1 MIFLTN
7 INLST
12 NELQNA
18 VIQPLVT
25 APSAPKLGQI
35 YYNSTTN
42 KIMQYDGTKWTT
54 VGMIVEDATAGDGV
68 ITVDGVDMTVYT
80 LPIASATTLGGIRVG
95 TGLNIDAATGTV
107 SVSGGAS
114 VESANKLTTART
126 IALGGD
132 LSGSASFD
140 GTKDITIDATILN
153 KPTKLSDFEN
163 DEGFITNT
171 VNNLTNYWTSTQT
184 QENMENYVQQEIGK
198 IATIQIQV
206 VDELPAT
213 GQSNIIYL
221 VPNSGS
227 GNNVYDE
234 YLWTGEKFEL
244 IGTTQVDLSNYL
256 QKNGDGSNVY
266 LAQWVDTDQ
275 YPTHSGDGDTLK
287 YVIGYLLNRASA
299 LKTVATTGSYNDLT
313 DKPNLVQTTTLTI
326 SPTSTSAS
334 STAGFFTGKTILST
348 IAFMTTSGG
357 QEQVQ
362 VDISNA
368 SGTLTAS
375 IAQAVTNIIT
385 VSYTH
390 LRAHEKTAA
399 EAAAMRL

>member
-1 MIFLTN
+1 MIFLDN
-7 INLST
+7 IDLST

-18 VIQPLVT
+18 VVQPLTT
-25 APSAPKLGQI
+25 APANPKVGQI
-35 YYNSTTN
+35 YYNSVS
-42 KIMQYDGTKWTT
+42 KKLMQFDGSDWMT
-54 VGMIVEDATAGDGV
+54 VGMVVNDTTAGDGV
-68 ITVDGVDMTVYT
+68 ITVDGVNMTVYT
-80 LPIASATTLGGIRVG
+80 LPIATSTTLGGIRIG

-126 IALGGD
+126 IAWGGD

-140 GTKDITIDATILN
+140 GSKDITINATILN

-171 VNNLTNYWTSTQT
+171 VNNLTNYWTSTKT
-184 QENMENYVQQEIGK
+184 QSEINSAIAG
-198 IATIQIQV
+198 IATIQIEV
-206 VDELPAT
+206 VDSLPAT

-234 YLWTGEKFEL
+234 YLWTGTKFEL

-266 LAQWVDTDQ
+266 IGTWNNTSTP
-275 YPTHSGDGDTLK
+275 PTHSGGGYALK
-287 YVIGYLLNRASA
+287 NIIGYLLNRAAA

-326 SPTSTSAS
+326 GASKTSAS
-334 STAGFFTGKTILST
+334 TTTGLLSGKTIIST
-348 IAFMTTSGG
+348 VAFMTTSTG

-362 VDISNA
+362 VDVSNS
-368 SGTLTAS
+368 SGTVTVS
-375 IAQAVTNIIT
+375 IAQAVTSPIT
-385 VSYTH
+385 VTISYI
-390 LRAHEKTAA
+390 AN
-399 EAAAMRL
+399 

>member
-7 INLST
+7 INLSN

-25 APSAPKLGQI
+25 APSTPKLGQI
-35 YYNSTTN
+35 YYNSATN
-42 KIMQYDGTKWTT
+42 KIMQYNGTQWTT
-54 VGMIVEDATAGDGV
+54 VGMIVEDATAGDGI
-68 ITVDGVDMTVYT
+68 ITVDGVDMVVYT
-80 LPIASATTLGGIRVG
+80 LPIATATTLGGIRVG
-95 TGLNIDAATGTV
+95 TGLNIDPATGTV

-126 IALGGD
+126 IALGGE

-140 GTKDITIDATILN
+140 GSKDITINATILN

-171 VNNLTNYWTSTQT
+171 VNNLTNYWTSTKT
-184 QENMENYVQQEIGK
+184 QSEINSAIAG
-198 IATIQIQV
+198 IATIQIEV
-206 VDELPAT
+206 VDSLPTT

-221 VPNSGS
+221 VPNSGT

-234 YLWTGEKFEL
+234 YLWTGTKFEL

-256 QKNGDGSNVY
+256 QKNGDASN
-266 LAQWVDTDQ
+266 LQMDTWVDTDQ
-275 YPTHSGDGDTLK
+275 YPTHAGDGDAMK
-287 YVIGYLLNRASA
+287 YVIGYLLNRAAA
-299 LKTVATTGSYNDLT
+299 LETVATTGSYNDLT

-326 SPTSTSAS
+326 GASQTSAS
-334 STAGFFTGKTILST
+334 TTTGLLSGKTILST
-348 IAFMTTSGG
+348 VALMTTSTG

-362 VDISNA
+362 VDVSNS
-368 SGTLTAS
+368 SGTVTAS
-375 IAQAVTNIIT
+375 IAQAVANPIT
-385 VSYTH
+385 VTISYI
-390 LRAHEKTAA
+390 AN
-399 EAAAMRL
+399 